1 LIRRIERAAL
11 GTSDQETVDLPLFG
25 VHQHGVARAA
35 RMSTVCE
42 LALRAGGAPTKC
54 CVPGVAT
61 NFNAIR
67 GCSWRLMML
76 SPQAGVQVLSVAKA

>member
-1 LIRRIERAAL
+1 LVRRIEHAAL
-11 GTSDQETVDLPLFG
+11 GASDQEIVDLPLFG
-25 VHQHGVARAA
+25 VHQHGIARAA
-35 RMSTVCE
+35 RIVVCE
-42 LALRAGGAPTKC
+42 LALRTGGALTKC

-67 GCSWRLMML
+67 GCSWLLMML